1 MALDQLHKQN
11 NKYINSVNGATSL
24 INRQDNS
31 AMVRWELCRP
41 ELCQIIEE
49 FEEVESSTAYEKKEE
64 NNEDSPI
71 KDFIKDTTTLANN
84 FPNNPF
90 LLSHIT
96 MIKNADMVFEDN
108 IYCNLAQ
115 LLKIGKK
122 KLQSFL
128 ED

>member
-1 MALDQLHKQN
+1 
-11 NKYINSVNGATSL
+11 
-24 INRQDNS
+24 
-31 AMVRWELCRP
+31 MVRWELRRP
-41 ELCQIIEE
+41 ELCWIIEE

-71 KDFIKDTTTLANN
+71 FIKDFIKDTTTLANN

-90 LLSHIT
+90 LLNHIT
-96 MIKNADMVFEDN
+96 VIKNADMVFEDN